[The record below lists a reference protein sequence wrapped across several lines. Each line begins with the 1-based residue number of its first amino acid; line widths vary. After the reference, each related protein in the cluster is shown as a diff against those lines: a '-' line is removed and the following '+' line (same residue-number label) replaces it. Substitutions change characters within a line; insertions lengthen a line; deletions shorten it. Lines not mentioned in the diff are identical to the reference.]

1 MVCWGPLWVYFIGEY
16 PALPSAVFWGV
27 LLMFET
33 LDLGLFWLQ
42 HASTRQGWYPASERT
57 ARLSYPSG
65 PLKEPELGSWYSGS
79 GYPRPLRRSPSPPCH
94 RWRMHPSAPSR
105 GHYRPRTHA
114 PAIGTHSGTH
124 EASPGSVVGPPDPN
138 SGLPST
144 PCGMCSTTGAPHCAG
159 IPVCTV
165 LVR

>member
-1 MVCWGPLWVYFIGEY
+1 MVRWRPLWVYFIGEY

-27 LLMFET
+27 LLMFEN
-33 LDLGLFWLQ
+33 LDFGLFWLQ
-42 HASTRQGWYPASERT
+42 HASTRQGWYPTSEHT
-57 ARLSYPSG
+57 ACLSYPRE
-65 PLKEPELGSWYSGS
+65 PLKEPKLGSWYSGS
-79 GYPRPLRRSPSPPCH
+79 GCPRPLRRSPSPPCH
-94 RWRMHPSAPSR
+94 WWRMHLSAPSR

-114 PAIGTHSGTH
+114 PAIGTHSSTH